1 METVSPRII
10 AVVFDSL
17 RSFSTSD
24 LSGLCVVNSS
34 LSSTTF
40 GLVAAA
46 VWVGVLGIIPLITDR
61 SFSDTAGEVTVGMY
75 H

>member
-24 LSGLCVVNSS
+24 RSGLCVVNSS
-34 LSSTTF
+34 FSSTTF

-46 VWVGVLGIIPLITDR
+46 WVGVLGIIPLITDR